1 MKVYLNIAESI
12 QESLESQSVD
22 LKELINDHIG
32 KNPIDEIVPVNDP
45 FGKEGGKSLIGLIMI
60 AGEVILVGAAL
71 IKGLK
76 TLYDGVTFIEK
87 RYLLKKEKD
96 KNGYEKIIREAL
108 KDDYKVQE
116 TDEVYVEIIKKAL
129 E

>member
-22 LKELINDHIG
+22 LKELINDYIG
-32 KNPIDEIVPVNDP
+32 KNPIDEIVPVDDP

-76 TLYDGVTFIEK
+76 TLYEGVTFIEK
-87 RYLLKKEKD
+87 R
-96 KNGYEKIIREAL
+96 
-108 KDDYKVQE
+108 
-116 TDEVYVEIIKKAL
+116 
-129 E
+129 